1 MDHLI
6 RDHKED
12 KSDMSSDSDSVGEK
26 SNDAS
31 VNSIKDGFE
40 SGEDKSCSGETKTTS
55 TRLPEQE
62 NARKGTPLTVP
73 CEIKMFIEDL
83 NKNET
88 IITSVPN
95 PAWKEAA
102 TQLERDYKKSACDRE
117 RTRMRDMNRAFDM
130 LRAKLPATKSPGKKL
145 SKIEA
150 LRLSIRYIRHLQSL
164 LDIAV
169 EPNYEDDKSNTFY
182 WADKCYPLP
191 ETDAFLCNP
200 VVQRQDTG
208 VFYETENNYYYGPS
222 EGESVW
228 KDSTMTNPYTFLPL
242 GFGS

>member
-1 MDHLI
+1 MDMDHLI

-102 TQLERDYKKSACDRE
+102 TQLERGNLQSLVLLFGPVFLSPFLIIPLSESNDGNNFPVSTDYKKSACDRE

-150 LRLSIRYIRHLQSL
+150 LR
-164 LDIAV
+164 
-169 EPNYEDDKSNTFY
+169 
-182 WADKCYPLP
+182 
-191 ETDAFLCNP
+191 
-200 VVQRQDTG
+200 
-208 VFYETENNYYYGPS
+208 
-222 EGESVW
+222 
-228 KDSTMTNPYTFLPL
+228 
-242 GFGS
+242 